1 VESVVQDL
9 ASILHGLLQRLQEY
23 LDLMQA
29 VVVVLLEQHHYQLQV
44 VQAVVEQAVEAE
56 LLGLLELLTQVA
68 VVEQV
73 LTTEAQSLT
82 ADLVDLELSLFAT

>member
-1 VESVVQDL
+1 VELAVQVL
-9 ASILHGLLQRLQEY
+9 AFIHLGLLQHQLEY

-29 VVVVLLEQHHYQLQV
+29 AVAELLERYQHQLQV
-44 VQAVVEQAVEAE
+44 AQAVAVQAVEAE

-73 LTTEAQSLT
+73 PTTEAQ
-82 ADLVDLELSLFAT
+82 